1 MATAKKKL
9 AHEDYVVGWIC
20 PMRVE
25 YTAALLMLD
34 DGHESLGQDVRDDN
48 VYTLGEIN
56 EHNVVLA
63 TLPTTG
69 NSPTARVITNMSR
82 TFQRLRFYLLVGIG
96 GGVPVKSDEGPVR
109 LGDIVIGDN
118 VIQHDRG
125 KFEASGLE
133 RKGILAPPPQVLLA
147 ATTTLLTKWDTTD
160 DDPLLKHL
168 RRIDTSK
175 RRLKRYQFPGR
186 KRDHVYEPSYTHLVK
201 GATCAEAKCDPS
213 KRISRGPSDET
224 LESQNVEQ
232 PDITVHRGTILSGE
246 TVMKNGAQRD
256 AIAKPLD
263 AICYECEAAGATSS
277 VPCLVVRG
285 ISDYADS
292 HKNDDWHGFGSAVA
306 AAYARE
312 LFFHL
317 PTDKVKECSVPLQ
330 GNIADIKEAVGLS
343 NKGVAKLSEE
353 S

>member
-1 MATAKKKL
+1 MATTKKKL

-34 DGHESLGQDVRDDN
+34 EEHENLGQDVTDEN
-48 VYTLGEIN
+48 TYTLGSIN
-56 EHNVVLA
+56 GHNVVLA
-63 TLPTTG
+63 TLPKTG
-69 NSPTARVITNMSR
+69 NSPTARVMTNMSR
-82 TFQRLRFYLLVGIG
+82 TFQALRFYLLVGIG
-96 GGVPVKSDEGPVR
+96 GGIPVKTDDGPVR
-109 LGDIVIGDN
+109 LGDIVISEG

-125 KFEASGLE
+125 KFEASGFKL
-133 RKGILAPPPQVLLA
+133 KGTLAPPPQVLLA
-147 ATTTLLTKWDTTD
+147 ATNTLLAKRDMMD
-160 DDPLLKHL
+160 DDPLLGHL
-168 RRIDTSK
+168 SRIDTSK

-186 KRDHVYEPSYTHLVK
+186 RRDHVYEPSYTHLVK
-201 GATCAEAKCDPS
+201 GATCDEAKCDPS
-213 KRISRGPSDET
+213 KRILRGPSDET
-224 LESQNVEQ
+224 FESLDLEQ
-232 PDITVHRGTILSGE
+232 PDITIHQGTILSGE

-263 AICYECEAAGATSS
+263 AICYECEAAGAMSS

-306 AAYARE
+306 AAYARQ

-317 PTDKVKECSVPLQ
+317 PIDKVKECSVPLQ
-330 GNIADIKEAVGLS
+330 GSVCLTALVET
-343 NKGVAKLSEE
+343 
-353 S
+353 